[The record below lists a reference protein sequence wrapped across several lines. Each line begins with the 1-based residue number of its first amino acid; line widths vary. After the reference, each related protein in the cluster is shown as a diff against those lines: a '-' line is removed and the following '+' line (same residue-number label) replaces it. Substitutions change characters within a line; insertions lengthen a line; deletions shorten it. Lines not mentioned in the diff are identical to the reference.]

1 MILKSNYESFE
12 KALEILNMETLE
24 KRREKL
30 CLNFA
35 KKSLKSETMKTI
47 FPENEKSSM
56 KTRNQERFKVN
67 FANRERYKN
76 SAIPYLQRMLN
87 SCESEKNK
95 IIRNVGF

>member
-1 MILKSNYESFE
+1 MLD
-12 KALEILNMETLE
+12 METLE

-30 CLNFA
+30 CLSFA
-35 KKSLKSETMKTI
+35 KKCLKSDKMNTL
-47 FPENEKSSM
+47 FPENEKTCM

-95 IIRNVGF
+95 IIRNFGF

>member
-1 MILKSNYESFE
+1 MESHELDFKYNLKSLLKRITGCVPVFLCTYYKCLESE
-12 KALEILNMETLE
+12 RMNTL
-24 KRREKL
+24 
-30 CLNFA
+30 
-35 KKSLKSETMKTI
+35 
-47 FPENEKSSM
+47 FPENEQTSM